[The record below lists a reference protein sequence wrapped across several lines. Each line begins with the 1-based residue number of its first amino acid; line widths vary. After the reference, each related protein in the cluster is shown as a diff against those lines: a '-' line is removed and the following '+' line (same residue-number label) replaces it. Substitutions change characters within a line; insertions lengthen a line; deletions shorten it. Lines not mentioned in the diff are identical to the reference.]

1 MKYVLHFP
9 VAVRP
14 VLRHW
19 LLLLPFLFLLF
30 TSTKAHPGIGI
41 VCDSQGN
48 IFFTDLS
55 QVWKIAPDGSRKVAV
70 PNVHTHEICL
80 DAEGNLYGEHLWY
93 EGEATDKWGH
103 YVWRLTAAGQ
113 VEIVKDSTEGFLTD
127 YSFVRDPA
135 GNLFWVERGDT
146 CRFQKSSLAE
156 GGRIETFAA
165 GIFKDVRWQFY
176 LPKSGFHFLDEDNLY
191 QIQDGKFILTAKDL
205 RTGNLSLAA
214 VTDDSHS
221 VFGVWED
228 AEGNLFAAVT
238 ADDAIKKIAPDGTV
252 SVIFKSKTGWSPTGG
267 VFDLQGNLWVL
278 ENSKTNQVRVEKVNP
293 ADLKSQVRKG
303 KPMPLLPVAAL
314 SIVMLA
320 VLLWVRRRLRKR

>member
-156 GGRIETFAA
+156 GGR
-165 GIFKDVRWQFY
+165 
-176 LPKSGFHFLDEDNLY
+176 
-191 QIQDGKFILTAKDL
+191 
-205 RTGNLSLAA
+205 
-214 VTDDSHS
+214 
-221 VFGVWED
+221 
-228 AEGNLFAAVT
+228 
-238 ADDAIKKIAPDGTV
+238 
-252 SVIFKSKTGWSPTGG
+252 
-267 VFDLQGNLWVL
+267 
-278 ENSKTNQVRVEKVNP
+278 
-293 ADLKSQVRKG
+293 
-303 KPMPLLPVAAL
+303 
-314 SIVMLA
+314 
-320 VLLWVRRRLRKR
+320 